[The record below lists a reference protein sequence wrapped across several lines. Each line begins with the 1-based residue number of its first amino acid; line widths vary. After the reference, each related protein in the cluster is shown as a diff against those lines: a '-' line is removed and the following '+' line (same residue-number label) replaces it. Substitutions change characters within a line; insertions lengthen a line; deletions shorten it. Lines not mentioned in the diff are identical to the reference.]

1 MAATWKLDHLNRAL
15 DLISAP
21 LVLEILDGLG
31 HGKTPDDVAP
41 TGTDPAT
48 IHAAV
53 EHLQQVGAVTTG
65 DREHTPSLTAKGR
78 RLLDVFER
86 FGGPPP
92 A

>member
-1 MAATWKLDHLNRAL
+1 MAASWKQDDLNRAL

-21 LVLEILDGLG
+21 LVLEVLDGLG
-31 HGKTPDDVAP
+31 HGKTPDEVAP
-41 TGTDPAT
+41 AGTDPAI

-53 EHLQQVGAVTTG
+53 EHLQRVGAVTAG
-65 DREHTPSLTAKGR
+65 DNEHTPSLTAKGR

-86 FGGPPP
+86 FDGPPP